1 MTDHVIESIIG
12 HLEIYANI
20 EISPLLLNLA
30 SGKLLGHGKKATK
43 FFADYQR
50 LYCSALVFLELS
62 KHNLYCCLH
71 CVSGSY

>member
-30 SGKLLGHGKKATK
+30 SGKLLGHGKKATT
-43 FFADYQR
+43 
-50 LYCSALVFLELS
+50 FLLTHSVVLLWYLLS
-62 KHNLYCCLH
+62 
-71 CVSGSY
+71 